1 MSEHLSWSRLRALL
15 RNEVMGAYRNWLIA
29 SAVIAAVLLAGAVAA
44 VHNHEPSDTNYRTF
58 FFGILFVWG
67 TIAASVAFS
76 DLHDKSK
83 NTAYLLLPAS
93 SLEKTLAPLLATTVA
108 LVAYLLVFTAAASVV
123 IEGINR
129 LVYGRT
135 NDLFNP
141 FEREI
146 WSTLPSYLVAQSAFF
161 LGAAWF
167 RKGHY
172 VRTLLAI
179 VIGLFALFV
188 LTVLASWVAG
198 LVTFTP
204 AGVSGQADLG
214 EWLFL
219 PSPSLAEAVRVLLG
233 VLCFVVL
240 PIFCWF
246 VAWLRVAETQVS
258 HGV

>member
-1 MSEHLSWSRLRALL
+1 MSVQLSWPRLKALL
-15 RNEVMGAYRNWLIA
+15 RNDVIGGYRNWLIA
-29 SAVIAAVLLAGAVAA
+29 SAVIAGVLLIGAMLA
-44 VHNHEPSDTNYRTF
+44 VNGNGPDASFYRVTF
-58 FFGILFVWG
+58 FPTLLIWG
-67 TIAASVAFS
+67 TIASSAAFS
-76 DLHDKSK
+76 ELHDKSK

-93 SLEKTLAPLLATTVA
+93 ALEKTLAPLLSTTIV
-108 LVAYLLVFTAAASVV
+108 LIAYLLVFTAVASVA

-129 LVYGRT
+129 VLYGRA

-141 FEREI
+141 FEAEI
-146 WSTLPSYLVAQSAFF
+146 WASVPRYIVAQSLFF

-172 VRTLLAI
+172 IRTLLAVLI
-179 VIGLFALFV
+179 CGFALAG
-188 LTVLASWVAG
+188 LAVLAFWVAG
-198 LVTFTP
+198 VITLTP
-204 AGVSGQADLG
+204 VGPQVQADVG

-219 PSPSLAEAVRVLLG
+219 PSPSLSEAIGMALTILG
-233 VLCFVVL
+233 FVVL